1 MTIRKT
7 GAIFLLSIFAS
18 SLFTG
23 CGKTTAETDPT
34 PVSVETSAD
43 FTLPSETL
51 SQAVTDPD
59 EPHSF
64 EDVYGNQ
71 LKSYLNHQYYFDGEA
86 IPLQESN
93 FYFIKVFLELSGE
106 ANMGYYPV
114 TPAGGLDLA
123 AEVEFD
129 NDNYDTYGD
138 LFVKRAEESLE
149 LTLIKYARAV
159 ENGIVLSE
167 DTKDAIDDMIDSI
180 REESAAKAGMTLD
193 EYLQLYFGD
202 GYDEA
207 VFRKILERF
216 YIAEAYSKKY
226 CEEYPFS
233 ENEIHAPG
241 IRYALFYAP
250 ESSDS
255 DTKDRAYQAAQ
266 NMKDACRSIADLKDL
281 AQSAYES
288 GIVSEQG
295 DTVAMSSQLS
305 GYSELR
311 DWAFDEDRKTG
322 EIDIIYEPEVGYYV
336 IGFLGIQDQINYIPD
351 IRYALFP
358 VIDSETNSMTEA
370 YAAAKDL
377 KDACG
382 SISDLTD
389 LAEQAYENGQVI
401 DYGDSLVTKDQLIEL
416 KALEDWAYDENRTEG
431 EMDIVYVSGYGYFVV
446 GYIRTEM
453 EISDLLTNIALKD
466 LNNSALAESKNG
478 THDFHTEDEYLP
490 APAAPTATPVPE
502 IELPD
507 DNTEE
512 TAVNPAAT
520 EPSAAPA
527 GQTQQKSSMKTTD
540 VLVVVFFTL
549 AGVAIG
555 AVIVVLI
562 MLALKNS
569 RKTADNTEEQQ
580 NEDPDSEE
588 TPEDDGGE
596 EDEKS

>member
-1 MTIRKT
+1 MKIRKT
-7 GAIFLLSIFAS
+7 GAILLLSIFAS
-18 SLFTG
+18 SLFAG
-23 CGKTTAETDPT
+23 CGKTTAETDAT
-34 PVSVETSAD
+34 IVSVETSAD
-43 FTLPSETL
+43 FTLPSETDPEP
-51 SQAVTDPD
+51 VTDPD

-71 LKSYLNHQYYFDGEA
+71 LKTYLNHQYYFDGEA
-86 IPLQESN
+86 ISLQESN
-93 FYFIKVFLELSGE
+93 FYFIKVFLELSGD

-114 TPAGGLDLA
+114 TPSGGLDLA
-123 AEVEFD
+123 AEVEFE
-129 NDNYDTYGD
+129 NDDYKTYGD

-149 LTLIKYARAV
+149 TTLIKYNRAV
-159 ENGIVLSE
+159 ENEIVLSE
-167 DTKDAIDDMIDSI
+167 DTKAAIDDMIDSI
-180 REESAAKAGMTLD
+180 REESATKAGMTLD

-226 CEEYPFS
+226 CENYPFS
-233 ENEIHAPG
+233 EDEIHAPN

-250 ESSDS
+250 ESADS

-266 NMKDACRSIADLKDL
+266 NMKNACRSAADLKDL

-311 DWAFDEDRKTG
+311 DWAFDEDRETG
-322 EIDIIYEPEVGYYV
+322 EVDIIYEPEVGYYV
-336 IGFLGIQDQINYIPD
+336 IGFLGIQDQINYVPD

-358 VIDSETNSMTEA
+358 VIDSDTNSMTEA

-382 SISDLTD
+382 SITDLTD

-401 DYGDSLVTKDQLIEL
+401 DYGDSLVTKGQLIEL

-453 EISDLLTNIALKD
+453 EISDLLTNIAMKD
-466 LNNSALAESKNG
+466 LNNSALAEAKNG
-478 THDFHTEDEYLP
+478 THEFHTDDEYRP

-507 DNTEE
+507 DSAEE
-512 TAVNPAAT
+512 TAVNPGAT
-520 EPSAAPA
+520 EPSEPA

-569 RKTADNTEEQQ
+569 RKGTDNSEEQQ
-580 NEDPDSEE
+580 DEDPDSEE
-588 TPEDDGGE
+588 TPEDEGE
-596 EDEKS
+596 KEDERS